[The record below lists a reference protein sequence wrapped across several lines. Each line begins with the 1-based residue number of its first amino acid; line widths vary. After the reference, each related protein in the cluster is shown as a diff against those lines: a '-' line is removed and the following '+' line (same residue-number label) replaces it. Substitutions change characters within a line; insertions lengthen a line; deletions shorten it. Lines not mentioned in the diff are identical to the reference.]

1 MPLKVAMRRRMV
13 EIVSGA
19 TSTETYIEP
28 SDKYLQIYNIDL
40 QMQMKIQEQI

>member
-19 TSTETYIEP
+19 ASTETCIEP
-28 SDKYLQIYNIDL
+28 SAKYLQIYNIDL